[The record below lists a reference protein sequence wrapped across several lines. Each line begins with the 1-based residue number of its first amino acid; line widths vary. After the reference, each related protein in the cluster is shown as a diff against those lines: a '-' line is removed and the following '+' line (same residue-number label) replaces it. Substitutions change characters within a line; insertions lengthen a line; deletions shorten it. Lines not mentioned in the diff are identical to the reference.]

1 MALTCYSVEIVQC
14 STELS
19 HKERVKIKDTTDAI
33 KLDEVTQER
42 EVIIHPAIYAVL
54 AIHNEK
60 TENGDYNVYVV
71 VDEDGTKYTTGSE
84 SFWTSFM
91 NIYEE
96 MRDETGEEWA
106 VKAYRVPSKNYK
118 GKDFITCSIQ

>member
-1 MALTCYSVEIVQC
+1 MTLTGYSVEIVQC
-14 STELS
+14 SKELT

-33 KLDEVTQER
+33 KLDEVTQEH
-42 EVIIHPAIYAVL
+42 EVIINPSMCAVL
-54 AIHNEK
+54 KVHNEK
-60 TENGDYNVYVV
+60 SENGDYNVYVV

-106 VKAYRVPSKNYK
+106 VKAYRLPSKNYK
-118 GKDFITCSIQ
+118 SKDFITCSIQ

>member
-1 MALTCYSVEIVQC
+1 MELTGYSVEIVQC

-42 EVIIHPAIYAVL
+42 EVIIKPAMCAVL

-60 TENGDYNVYVV
+60 SENGDYNVYVV

-96 MRDETGEEWA
+96 MCDETGEEWA

-118 GKDFITCSIQ
+118 GKDFIACSIQ

>member
-1 MALTCYSVEIVQC
+1 MALTGYTVEIVQC
-14 STELS
+14 STELT

-33 KLDEVTQER
+33 KLDEVTQGQ
-42 EVIIHPAIYAVL
+42 EVIINPAMFAVL

-60 TENGDYNVYVV
+60 SENGDYNVYVV
-71 VDEDGTKYTTGSE
+71 VDEGGTKYTTGSE

-106 VKAYRVPSKNYK
+106 VKVYRVPSKNYK

>member
-1 MALTCYSVEIVQC
+1 MTLTGYSVEIVQC
-14 STELS
+14 SNELS

-42 EVIIHPAIYAVL
+42 EVIINPAMCAVL
-54 AIHNEK
+54 KVHNDK
-60 TENGDYNVYVV
+60 SENGDYNVYVV

-84 SFWTSFM
+84 SFWTSFTS
-91 NIYEE
+91 IYEE
-96 MRDETGEEWA
+96 MRDETAEEWA

>member
-1 MALTCYSVEIVQC
+1 MTLTGYSVEIVQC

-33 KLDEVTQER
+33 KFDDVTQEQ
-42 EVIIHPAIYAVL
+42 EVIINPAMYAVL
-54 AIHNEK
+54 LIHNEK
-60 TENGDYNVYVV
+60 SENGDYNIYVV
-71 VDEDGTKYTTGSE
+71 VDEDGTKYTTSSE

-96 MRDETGEEWA
+96 MHDETGEEWA
-106 VKAYRVPSKNYK
+106 VKVYRVPSKNYK

>member
-1 MALTCYSVEIVQC
+1 MTLTGYSVEIVQC

-33 KLDEVTQER
+33 KLDEVTQEQ
-42 EVIIHPAIYAVL
+42 EVIIKPAMYAVL

-60 TENGDYNVYVV
+60 SENGDYNVYVV

>member
-1 MALTCYSVEIVQC
+1 MALTGYSAEIVQC
-14 STELS
+14 SKELT
-19 HKERVKIKDTTDAI
+19 HKERVKIKDTTDTI
-33 KLDEVTQER
+33 KLDEVTQEH
-42 EVIIHPAIYAVL
+42 EVIINPSMCAVL
-54 AIHNEK
+54 KVHNEK
-60 TENGDYNVYVV
+60 SENGDYNVYVV

-106 VKAYRVPSKNYK
+106 VKVYRVPSKNYK
-118 GKDFITCSIQ
+118 GKDFINCSIQ